1 MHIKRQRG
9 RNEMFNVVNKLGHVE
24 QIGWERMEGLGWP
37 WSDEGRGRFL
47 APWLPHPRSALVSA
61 VVWG

>member
-1 MHIKRQRG
+1 
-9 RNEMFNVVNKLGHVE
+9 MFNVVNKLGHVE